1 MSNGIRSMVG
11 LAGGLLALVLLLPVN
26 ATAQSEFLNQSPG
39 KFLEKNENG
48 VGIGAGFATGGSATN
63 FGGLLSYTHKGM
75 LEVGAGLN
83 RYQFDDQGAG
93 LEMTSLQISPF
104 ANVHALKQSK
114 DMPINLAFG
123 GAYRSESYSSDA
135 MDASGLEL
143 SSSGFVV
150 GGMVYRSFQ
159 ASKTVNIV
167 PDAGVSYFSQ
177 TLKMTDTGTQTENE
191 VDANVT
197 LFSLG
202 ASVAAPLSSGNV
214 LNFRAGADIPDEGDA
229 RFNAAI
235 GFLLP
240 INLSQ

>member
-1 MSNGIRSMVG
+1 MKRIFQFITIAVANLRTVSGIKKH
-11 LAGGLLALVLLLPVN
+11 
-26 ATAQSEFLNQSPG
+26 Q
-39 KFLEKNENG
+39 G
-48 VGIGAGFATGGSATN
+48 VPRLGIP
-63 FGGLLSYTHKGM
+63 HKPI
-75 LEVGAGLN
+75 
-83 RYQFDDQGAG
+83 Q
-93 LEMTSLQISPF
+93 TSF
-104 ANVHALKQSK
+104 
-114 DMPINLAFG
+114 NLAFG

-159 ASKTVNIV
+159 ASKTGNIV

-177 TLKMTDTGTQTENE
+177 TLKMTDTGTQTETE